1 MPPHRW
7 LTNNVKCQQSVS
19 YGGRHVSSWRQ
30 SHNAR
35 GKSRRTTDVRC
46 NMAFMPRG
54 SRSQPAESASTDDA
68 RERILAA
75 AERCID
81 RHGIRKTTMDDV
93 ASEVGL
99 SRPSVYRYF
108 ADRDDLLVELIAR
121 HARAINERA
130 HKSISR
136 QSSLPDQLIEGVLNI
151 ADSARRD
158 PLTRYAI
165 HTDGSSLSQRLRTS
179 GMSDLMRAEIWDPYL
194 DTAIANNELP
204 PGLPRS
210 DIHLWLGNLTKMV
223 MLGMED
229 GEGDLKRF
237 RSILR
242 RFVAPAF
249 AGSSVP

>member
-1 MPPHRW
+1 
-7 LTNNVKCQQSVS
+7 
-19 YGGRHVSSWRQ
+19 
-30 SHNAR
+30 
-35 GKSRRTTDVRC
+35 
-46 NMAFMPRG
+46 MPRG
-54 SRSQPAESASTDDA
+54 SRTQPAESANIDDV

-93 ASEVGL
+93 ASEIGL

-121 HARAINERA
+121 HARALNDRA

-136 QSSLPDQLIEGVLNI
+136 QSSLPDQIIEGVLNI
-151 ADSARRD
+151 ADNTRRD
-158 PLTRYAI
+158 PLTRHAI
-165 HTDGSSLSQRLRTS
+165 DTDGSSLCRRMIAS
-179 GMSDLMRAEIWDPYL
+179 GMAQMLRAEIWDRYL
-194 DTAIANNELP
+194 DTAVANNELV

-210 DIHLWLGNLTKMV
+210 DIHLWLGSLTKMV
-223 MLGMED
+223 VRGLED
-229 GEGDLKRF
+229 GDGDLKRY

-249 AGSSVP
+249 AGSNRPMIR